1 MKRQEALFVAL
12 CLGTVAFAIA
22 FVYPQIAEQAVAH
35 YYPLERSWSFE
46 ARPRGLAMDFYGRLG
61 QAVAAWAL
69 AVIVALPFVR
79 RIKTPLSERTAGL
92 LTAWAL
98 TITVLVIMYYAW
110 TLYFRH
116 PTPAPIPDWYRPR

>member
-22 FVYPQIAEQAVAH
+22 FVYPQIAEQAVAL
-35 YYPLERSWSFE
+35 YYPLEHRWSFE
-46 ARPRGLAMDFYGRLG
+46 ARPQGLAIDFYGRLG
-61 QAVAAWAL
+61 QAMAAWAL
-69 AVIVALPFVR
+69 AVIISLAIAR
-79 RIKTPLSERTAGL
+79 RFKSLSERTAGL
-92 LTAWAL
+92 LIAWAI
-98 TITVLVIMYYAW
+98 TFTVLVIMYYAW